1 MWDKN
6 LSDEEILK
14 TLRMTVAG
22 VGDLEK
28 NKKIW
33 GQFKELTTEYYY
45 TEEELFHK
53 VVEYI
58 GSNKIVRKQNVKP
71 GTFFNGVVRNYYS
84 NLVDLE
90 RNNQKQV
97 KAVSNFGK
105 ARLYGQYNNY
115 ILDNYT
121 DNITPES
128 ELVEKQ
134 FIKIIHKFFSPDEVE
149 CLLKI
154 STRKECAE
162 VSGFEYKYFCKRL
175 NRKIV
180 KIRKYL
186 KQEEYEK
193 KDLENIEKKRRLFLP
208 STHYG

>member
-1 MWDKN
+1 MV
-6 LSDEEILK
+6 L
-14 TLRMTVAG
+14 
-22 VGDLEK
+22 
-28 NKKIW
+28 
-33 GQFKELTTEYYY
+33 
-45 TEEELFHK
+45 
-53 VVEYI
+53 
-58 GSNKIVRKQNVKP
+58 
-71 GTFFNGVVRNYYS
+71 GTFFNGVVFNYYS
-84 NLVDLE
+84 NLVDKE
-90 RNNQKQV
+90 RNYQKRV

-105 ARLYGQYNNY
+105 ARLYGQYNY
-115 ILDNYT
+115 HILDNYT

-134 FIKIIHKFFSPDEVE
+134 FIDIIHKFFSRDEVE
-149 CLLKI
+149 SLLKL

-186 KQEEYEK
+186 KQEGYEK